1 MRVHCRKTRRPRSTE
16 NLAKRRNEPLYH
28 FRHSRTLFGQ
38 WFCLLTMIKHRID
51 VSEPKKKAESDI
63 DSLFRT
69 VEKRDVFR
77 KEVGSFRKTSQKLGI
92 LEGAI
97 FYSYNIPR

>member
-1 MRVHCRKTRRPRSTE
+1 
-16 NLAKRRNEPLYH
+16 
-28 FRHSRTLFGQ
+28 
-38 WFCLLTMIKHRID
+38 MIKHRID

-77 KEVGSFRKTSQKLGI
+77 KEVGPFRKTSQKFGI

-97 FYSYNIPR
+97 FYFLQYTTLNTKSQRMYFSFNFSRKVLVDRN